1 MANIWNDTMKPKG
14 KYEQKRIMIF
24 SGFFS
29 GLAYAFTPIFFP
41 AFDVK
46 DFVFISFMGLAGGV
60 SFLSLKDKIASNQFE
75 NNTYMNSQVNQNETI
90 G

>member
-14 KYEQKRIMIF
+14 KYEQKRIMVF

-29 GLAYAFTPIFFP
+29 GLIYAFTPIFFP
-41 AFDVK
+41 AFEVK

-60 SFLSLKDKIASNQFE
+60 SFLSLKDKQRVDNL
-75 NNTYMNSQVNQNETI
+75 NNYNDNEII